1 MKLVSMKLSKEQ
13 SKGNAIDAPS
23 KFGTDGSAPQYSYN
37 TQFSLGNHEL
47 DKIGMKDL
55 PKVGDRVHIRA
66 RGHVTAVKHE
76 ARRGDKPERRVEIQ
90 MTHMGIDG
98 KGDPEDALDAV
109 TSGIEE
115 APK

>member
-13 SKGNAIDAPS
+13 SKGTEIGAPS
-23 KFGTDGSAPQYSYN
+23 KSGMDGSSPQYSYH
-37 TQFSLGNHEL
+37 TQLTLGNHEL

-66 RGHVTAVKHE
+66 RGHVTVVKHE
-76 ARRGDKPERRVEIQ
+76 ARHGGKPERRVEIQ
-90 MTHMGIDG
+90 MTHMGVDG